1 MLQVI
6 CGFIAGLAL
15 AGFGFWLA
23 GGGVVGAGVAVVL
36 AGLGYVAVSTLTE
49 PERRIGKMLA
59 SALPNGQK
67 AADAIDAANA
77 RLRSI
82 AALTSQVRDA
92 SVRAESN
99 DFIVATRD
107 LVNYVTR
114 DTSAYQTLRHY
125 ITVYGEQTEQLLR
138 SYVDVESSGARDQIA
153 KARTET
159 IEALQVLEQTAAGEL
174 SRAVSAKTLGIAA
187 DSDAIQRLARMD
199 GYDAA
204 TQPQSQQRPAQRNA
218 QSQLTNQR
226 EQSDQ
231 LEQFD
236 RLSWASGNQ
245 PQPEPVRSKPAQKP
259 AEGRQEQE

>member
-6 CGFIAGLAL
+6 CGFVAGLAL

-23 GGGVVGAGVAVVL
+23 GGGVVGTGVAVVL
-36 AGLGYVAVSTLTE
+36 AALGYVAASTLTE
-49 PERRIGKMLA
+49 PERRIGRALA

-67 AADAIDAANA
+67 AADAIDAANT
-77 RLRSI
+77 RLRAI
-82 AALTSQVRDA
+82 AALTSQVRDSA
-92 SVRAESN
+92 VRAESN

-138 SYVDVESSGARDQIA
+138 SYVDVESSGAHDQIA

-199 GYDAA
+199 GYDMQ
-204 TQPQSQQRPAQRNA
+204 QPA
-218 QSQLTNQR
+218 
-226 EQSDQ
+226 
-231 LEQFD
+231 
-236 RLSWASGNQ
+236 G
-245 PQPEPVRSKPAQKP
+245 
-259 AEGRQEQE
+259 GRQEQE